1 MPLSVSA
8 DRCILALNCGA
19 FHFWTDGGGNDMADT
34 AKRAW
39 LTIDDAPTEDFRQRV
54 DELNARGIRAVWFCL
69 GERLERYPEEAVHA
83 VRNGHI
89 LGNHSYDHPAFS
101 KLSLGEARE
110 QIARTERLLDG
121 IYARAGVPR
130 PVKLFRFPYLD
141 DGGDIKRDE
150 LQSLLRGMGFEQ
162 PGFPGVTY
170 PWWKQKGRPE
180 RIDVGCTYD
189 TWDWRL
195 QEGGEMLPEL
205 LARMDEHAP
214 EQGKGLNDAPGS
226 NEVIM
231 MHAWIPMDAFR
242 LLLDRLQAKPLR
254 FDPPVHL
261 TVQIR
266 PAAISDLPIVH
277 PFQCDYL
284 HRESAED
291 WKRRLADGPGMYLAA
306 FAGEDLAG
314 VCYGQPSR
322 RRRMPPTCRASRSI
336 STTGSRTRAGAS
348 DLGCSA
354 RSSGSARS
362 GDSGGSAS
370 ARPTIRGSSRSI
382 RRTVTGR
389 SSWLRKMR
397 KAGSW
402 NGWISGRRLR
412 NRRRNGR
419 KSFAGN
425 TVPPK
430 SFSYSRRRW
439 IRLTHASASGG
450 GFFIGRTCETDLV
463 LMHTLYMK
471 VCSYITEDSHGT
483 TCCAGVRHHE
493 GLPRGR
499 VHLRELRG
507 QIRGEC
513 EAAPGRAGREG
524 QFRRGEN
531 YRYGRG
537 DDRGA
542 GKSRRL
548 RTIESAARYRG
559 HRNGRQLRQGAR
571 GGGVPQA
578 ARQPAR
584 GRGASCRRLSG
595 PAGARRPSSGDRG
608 GIRGVHRRRRASA
621 SSGPVSAT

>member
-19 FHFWTDGGGNDMADT
+19 FHFWTDGGGNDMADA

-150 LQSLLRGMGFEQ
+150 LQSLLCGMGFEQ

-170 PWWKQKGRPE
+170 PWWKPKGRPE

-291 WKRRLADGPGMYLAA
+291 WKRRLADVPGMYLAA
-306 FAGEDLAG
+306 FADEDLAG

-322 RRRMPPTCRASRSI
+322 RREDAADLQGIAVNLDHRKPYARRGI
-336 STTGSRTRAGAS
+336 GSRLLRAFERVCAERGFRRI
-348 DLGCSA
+348 GV
-354 RSSGSARS
+354 GSADDPRVES
-362 GDSGGSAS
+362 FYQANGY
-370 ARPTIRGSSRSI
+370 RP
-382 RRTVTGR
+382 V
-389 SSWLRKMR
+389 
-397 KAGSW
+397 
-402 NGWISGRRLR
+402 
-412 NRRRNGR
+412 
-419 KSFAGN
+419 
-425 TVPPK
+425 
-430 SFSYSRRRW
+430 
-439 IRLTHASASGG
+439 
-450 GFFIGRTCETDLV
+450 ELV
-463 LMHTLYMK
+463 AK
-471 VCSYITEDSHGT
+471 D
-483 TCCAGVRHHE
+483 AE
-493 GLPRGR
+493 G
-499 VHLRELRG
+499 RELERVD
-507 QIRGEC
+507 IRA
-513 EAAPGRAGREG
+513 EAAE
-524 QFRRGEN
+524 
-531 YRYGRG
+531 
-537 DDRGA
+537 
-542 GKSRRL
+542 
-548 RTIESAARYRG
+548 
-559 HRNGRQLRQGAR
+559 
-571 GGGVPQA
+571 QA
-578 ARQPAR
+578 AERKEELR
-584 GRGASCRRLSG
+584 RKHGAAEVIFIFEKTL
-595 PAGARRPSSGDRG
+595 D
-608 GIRGVHRRRRASA
+608 
-621 SSGPVSAT
+621 